1 MEPQLTKTV
10 SPAQA
15 TIGGIVAFT
24 IKAEFD
30 LSAIQ
35 DKIILDDYY
44 DSSCYAFLS
53 ASADLPQAGIDGQAV
68 KPKISGHH
76 YRYTVELPLHSPGTI
91 RQQPAGQEQQGLEPV
106 WQQHS
111 QPKEPQ
117 LCQMTLSILMAI
129 LPGSLAGISRSQAKL
144 QYPAGPKTPPLTVHI
159 LPNPLFISSDM
170 QKAAAGASLTY
181 NLTFMN
187 HTAEPVSDLLLALSP
202 GYPSFSFLAGKMI
215 YSGKEAIVLSK
226 SRENS
231 DSSSLASA
239 DLQAETGFFAVPWA
253 ILPHSTL
260 ALVLVYQIGSQVSDG
275 LYSSKAWAEYTQA
288 VPVSHL
294 IITSAAAEV
303 EVNHRLAGAEGV
315 LRPLH

>member
-24 IKAEFD
+24 IRAEFD

-35 DKIILDDYY
+35 DKVILDDYY
-44 DSSCYAFLS
+44 DSSCFAFLS
-53 ASADLPQAGIDGQAV
+53 ASADLPQAGIDVQAV

-76 YRYTVELPLHSPGTI
+76 YRYTVELPLHSPSTI
-91 RQQPAGQEQQGLEPV
+91 RQQ
-106 WQQHS
+106 HS
-111 QPKEPQ
+111 QQKEPQ

-170 QKAAAGASLTY
+170 QKAAPGASLTY

-215 YSGKEAIVLSK
+215 YSGKEAVVLSK
-226 SRENS
+226 NRENS

>member
-15 TIGGIVAFT
+15 TIGGIAAFT
-24 IKAEFD
+24 IRAEFD
-30 LSAIQ
+30 LSATQ
-35 DKIILDDYY
+35 DKVILDDYY
-44 DSSCYAFLS
+44 DSSCFAFLS
-53 ASADLPQAGIDGQAV
+53 ASADLPQAGIEGQPV
-68 KPKISGHH
+68 KPKISGQN
-76 YRYTVELPLHSPGTI
+76 YRYTIELPPRSPGTI
-91 RQQPAGQEQQGLEPV
+91 RQQP
-106 WQQHS
+106 
-111 QPKEPQ
+111 QP
-117 LCQMTLSILMAI
+117 CQMTLSILMAI

-144 QYPAGPKTPPLTVHI
+144 QYPAGPQTSPLTIHI
-159 LPNPLFISSDM
+159 LPNPLFISSDK
-170 QKAAAGASLTY
+170 QKTAPGASLTY

-202 GYPSFSFLAGKMI
+202 GYPYFSFLAGKMV
-215 YSGKEAIVLSK
+215 YSGKEAVVLSK

-239 DLQAETGFFAVPWA
+239 DLQEETGFFAVPWA
-253 ILPHSTL
+253 ILPHSAL